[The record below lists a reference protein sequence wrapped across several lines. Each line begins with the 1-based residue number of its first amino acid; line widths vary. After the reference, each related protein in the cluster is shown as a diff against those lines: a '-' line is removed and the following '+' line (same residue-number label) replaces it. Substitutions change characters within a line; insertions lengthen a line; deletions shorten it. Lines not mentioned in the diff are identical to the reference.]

1 MRKILVTICGCL
13 CVVAITIITIV
24 GRADAKTG
32 GEKGGKPFNH
42 RPKPVDCILFV
53 VGGGTLFSV
62 RYLRN
67 MVK

>member
-1 MRKILVTICGCL
+1 M

-32 GEKGGKPFNH
+32 GEKGGRPFNH

-53 VGGGTLFSV
+53 VGGGYVIFSKISKKHGEINEF
-62 RYLRN
+62 R
-67 MVK
+67 